1 MSMIVNEIFTSIE
14 GEGIRAGRLCTF
26 IRFTGC
32 NLRCSWCDTRYAFD
46 EGREMSVSEI
56 LGAVPSDARC
66 ITITGGEPLLQ
77 DREALSELTDS
88 LIARG
93 AQVNFETNGSADF
106 TELMRDGTIITADYK
121 LPSSGMS
128 SKMDMRCL
136 SMLRECDVLKF
147 VVADDADLADAER
160 VLKELTPVC
169 HVFISPVFGRMDPKR
184 LVEWLKGY
192 AFKDKM
198 DIRIQI
204 QLHKAVWPPDARGV

>member
-1 MSMIVNEIFTSIE
+1 MIVNEIFTSIE

-32 NLRCSWCDTRYAFD
+32 NLRCSWCDTKYAFE
-46 EGREMSVSEI
+46 EGREMSVREI
-56 LGAVPSDARC
+56 LDSVPADARC
-66 ITITGGEPLLQ
+66 VTVTGGEPLLQ
-77 DREALSELTDS
+77 DEASLMDLTDS

-93 AQVNFETNGSADF
+93 TEVNFETNGSVDF
-106 TELMRDGTIITADYK
+106 TGFMKDGTIITADYK

-128 SKMDMRCL
+128 AKMDMEAL
-136 SMLRECDVLKF
+136 SKLRGCDVLKF
-147 VVADDADLADAER
+147 VAADDADLEAAEK
-160 VLKELTPVC
+160 VLDSLNPVC

>member
-1 MSMIVNEIFTSIE
+1 MIVNEIFTSIE

-56 LGAVPSDARC
+56 LAAVPDGAQC

-77 DREALSELTDS
+77 DNASLTELTDA

-93 AQVNFETNGSADF
+93 AEVNFETNGSVDF
-106 TELMRDGTIITADYK
+106 TGFMKDGTMITADYK
-121 LPSSGMS
+121 LPSSGMTDR
-128 SKMDMRCL
+128 MDMGCL
-136 SMLRECDVLKF
+136 SRLRGCDVLKF
-147 VVADDADLADAER
+147 VAADDGDLKEAER
-160 VLKELTPVC
+160 ALAKLNPSC
-169 HVFISPVFGRMDPKR
+169 HVFISPVFGRMDPER

-204 QLHKAVWPPDARGV
+204 QLHKAIWPPDARGV

>member
-128 SKMDMRCL
+128 PKMDMGCL
-136 SMLRECDVLKF
+136 SKLRDIDVLKF
-147 VVADDADLADAER
+147 VAADDADLAETER
-160 VLKELTPVC
+160 ILNELMPVC
-169 HVFISPVFGRMDPKR
+169 HVFVSPVFGRMDPKR
-184 LVEWLKGY
+184 LVE
-192 AFKDKM
+192 
-198 DIRIQI
+198 
-204 QLHKAVWPPDARGV
+204 

>member
-1 MSMIVNEIFTSIE
+1 MIVNEIFTSIE

-32 NLRCSWCDTRYAFD
+32 NLRCSWCDTRYAFE

-56 LGAVPSDARC
+56 LAAVPDGAHC
-66 ITITGGEPLLQ
+66 ITLTGGEPLLQ
-77 DREALSELTDS
+77 DNASLTELTDA
-88 LIARG
+88 LMDKG
-93 AQVNFETNGSADF
+93 AEVNFETNGSVDF
-106 TELMRDGTIITADYK
+106 TGFMKEGTIITADYK

-128 SKMDMRCL
+128 TRMDMGCL
-136 SMLRECDVLKF
+136 SKLRGCDVLKF
-147 VVADDADLADAER
+147 VAADDADLEETER
-160 VLKELTPVC
+160 VLGELRPVC

-204 QLHKAVWPPDARGV
+204 QLHKVVWPPDARGV

>member
-1 MSMIVNEIFTSIE
+1 MRVNEIFTSIE

-32 NLRCSWCDTRYAFD
+32 NLRCSWCDTTYAFD
-46 EGREMSVSEI
+46 EGREMSVPEI
-56 LGAVPSDARC
+56 LDSVHEDAKC
-66 ITITGGEPLLQ
+66 VTVTCGEPLFQ
-77 DREALSELTDS
+77 DADSLMELTDS

-93 AQVNFETNGSADF
+93 TEVNFETNGSVDF
-106 TELMRDGTIITADYK
+106 SRFMKDGTIITADYK

-128 SKMDMRCL
+128 SKMDMDSL
-136 SMLRECDVLKF
+136 SNQRGCDVLKF
-147 VVADDADLADAER
+147 VAADDADLKETER
-160 VLKELTPVC
+160 ILDMLRPAC

>member
-1 MSMIVNEIFTSIE
+1 
-14 GEGIRAGRLCTF
+14 
-26 IRFTGC
+26 
-32 NLRCSWCDTRYAFD
+32 
-46 EGREMSVSEI
+46 MSVREI
-56 LGAVPSDARC
+56 LDSVPSDSRC
-66 ITITGGEPLLQ
+66 VTVTGGEPLLQ
-77 DREALSELTDS
+77 DEASLMDLTDS

-93 AQVNFETNGSADF
+93 TEANFETNGSVDF
-106 TELMRDGTIITADYK
+106 TGFMKEGTIITADYK

-128 SKMDMRCL
+128 AKMDMSAL
-136 SMLRECDVLKF
+136 SKLRGCDVLKF
-147 VVADDADLADAER
+147 VAADDTDLAATEK
-160 VLKELTPVC
+160 VLDSLRPVC

>member
-1 MSMIVNEIFTSIE
+1 MIVNEIFTSIE

-32 NLRCSWCDTRYAFD
+32 NLRCSWCDTRYAFE
-46 EGREMSVSEI
+46 EGREMSVAEI
-56 LGAVPSDARC
+56 LDSVPADARRV
-66 ITITGGEPLLQ
+66 TVTGGEPLLQ
-77 DREALSELTDS
+77 DEASLMDLTDS
-88 LIARG
+88 FIARG
-93 AQVNFETNGSADF
+93 TEVNFETNGSVDYTGF
-106 TELMRDGTIITADYK
+106 MKEGTIITADYK

-128 SKMDMRCL
+128 AKMDMEAL
-136 SMLRECDVLKF
+136 SKLRGCDVLKF
-147 VVADDADLADAER
+147 VAADDADLAATEK
-160 VLKELTPVC
+160 VLDSLRPVC

-192 AFKDKM
+192 AFKDRM